1 MPNKSNKSI
10 WNLDWLIDY
19 RLATREQH
27 FSCIQDENEFYN
39 IFKKNYAEMRER
51 KTNEEKDL
59 WLPNFEMEQFDNY
72 VSV

>member
-1 MPNKSNKSI
+1 
-10 WNLDWLIDY
+10 LIDY

-59 WLPNFEMEQFDNY
+59 
-72 VSV
+72 